1 VFERPRSGERA
12 VLVRVGLG
20 APVEPEDLQELTQL
34 AESAGARPVAT
45 VTGRRE
51 RPDSRYFVG
60 SGKADEL
67 RVVAE
72 AHTADIIL
80 FDHALSPSQERNL
93 EKLTGRRVLDRNG
106 LILDIFAQRARS
118 FEGKLEVE
126 LAQLKHIGSRLVRGW
141 THLERQKG
149 GIGMRGPGET
159 QLETDRRLIATR
171 VRVLTKRLAKI
182 KQQRETGR
190 QKRAEIPVPS
200 VALVGY
206 TNAGKSTLFR
216 ALTGADAYIADQLFA
231 TLDPTVRRIT
241 LPGGTAVV
249 AADTVGFIR
258 ELPHELVA
266 AFQSTLTEAREATLL
281 LHVVD
286 ASDTRRED
294 HIAQVDEVLREI
306 GAQDIPQIILY
317 NKIDRL
323 QSQPRVDRDADGRIE
338 AVWIS
343 AQKHLGLDLLADAVA
358 ERLARFARRAS
369 IRVPA
374 AAGALRSRLY
384 AAKTVRG
391 ERSGDDG
398 TIELQVELPEVELL
412 NLARAP
418 GVQILEVQGPMQPC
432 APESAYLQS
441 SAVSSEARAA
451 RPSTARP
458 SAARS
463 SAARPKLR

>member
-1 VFERPRSGERA
+1 MFERPRSGERA
-12 VLVRVGLG
+12 VLVRLGLG
-20 APVEPEDLQELTQL
+20 AQVDPEDLQEFKQL
-34 AESAGARPVAT
+34 AVSAGAQPVAT
-45 VTGRRE
+45 ITGRRE
-51 RPDSRYFVG
+51 RPDPRFFMG
-60 SGKADEL
+60 SGKADEV
-67 RVVAE
+67 RAAAE
-72 AHTADIIL
+72 ENAADVIL
-80 FDHALSPSQERNL
+80 IDHALSPSQERNL

-159 QLETDRRLIATR
+159 QLETDRRLIGQR
-171 VRVLTKRLAKI
+171 VKTLTKRLEKI
-182 KQQRETGR
+182 QQQRETGR
-190 QKRAEIPVPS
+190 RQRAQIPIPS
-200 VALVGY
+200 LALVGY

-216 ALTGADAYIADQLFA
+216 SVTGADAYVADQLFA

-286 ASDTRRED
+286 AADPRREE
-294 HIAQVDEVLREI
+294 HIAQVDAVLGEI
-306 GAQDIPQIILY
+306 GANDIPQIIVY

-323 QSQPRVDRDADGRIE
+323 SMEPRVDRDASGQVT

-343 AQKHLGLDLLADAVA
+343 AEQRSGLDQLASAIT
-358 ERLARFARRAS
+358 ERIARFARRARL
-369 IRVPA
+369 RVPA
-374 AAGALRSRLY
+374 SAGALRSRLY
-384 AAKTVRG
+384 AAKAVRAEG
-391 ERSGDDG
+391 SADDG
-398 TIELQVELPEVELL
+398 SIELVVELPDVELL
-412 NLARAP
+412 LLARTA
-418 GVQILEVQGPMQPC
+418 GVQILEVQAADMPC
-432 APESAYLQS
+432 APGDAYLQS
-441 SAVSSEARAA
+441 TAVSSATR
-451 RPSTARP
+451 
-458 SAARS
+458 
-463 SAARPKLR
+463 LR

>member
-12 VLVRVGLG
+12 VLVRLGLG
-20 APVEPEDLQELTQL
+20 AQVEPEDLLEFTQL
-34 AESAGARPVAT
+34 AQSAGAQPVAT

-51 RPDSRYFVG
+51 RPDPRYFVG

-67 RVVAE
+67 RSTAE
-72 AHTADIIL
+72 QHAADIIL
-80 FDHALSPSQERNL
+80 VDHALSPSQERNL
-93 EKLTGRRVLDRNG
+93 EKLTGRRVLDRNT

-190 QKRAEIPVPS
+190 RVRAEIPVPS

-216 ALTGADAYIADQLFA
+216 ALTGADAYVADQLFA

-286 ASDTRRED
+286 ASDPRRDE
-294 HIAQVDEVLREI
+294 HIAQVDAVLQEI
-306 GAQDIPQIILY
+306 GAQEIPQIILY

-323 QSQPRVDRDADGRIE
+323 QTQPRVDRDADGRIE

-343 AQKHLGLDLLADAVA
+343 AQGRLGIDLLTGAIA
-358 ERLARFARRAS
+358 ERLARFARRARV
-369 IRVPA
+369 RVPA

-384 AAKTVRG
+384 AAKAVRS
-391 ERSGDDG
+391 ERAAEDG
-398 TIELQVELPEVELL
+398 ALELEVELPDVELL
-412 NLARAP
+412 ELARRP
-418 GVQILEVQGPMQPC
+418 GVQIIEVQGAAPPC
-432 APESAYLQS
+432 EPESAYLQS
-441 SAVSSEARAA
+441 TAVSSAPRGA
-451 RPSTARP
+451 
-458 SAARS
+458 
-463 SAARPKLR
+463 

>member
-12 VLVRVGLG
+12 VLVRLGLG
-20 APVEPEDLQELTQL
+20 AQVDPEDLQEFKQL
-34 AESAGARPVAT
+34 AVSAGAQPVAT
-45 VTGRRE
+45 ITGRRE
-51 RPDSRYFVG
+51 RPDPRFFMG
-60 SGKADEL
+60 SGKADEV
-67 RVVAE
+67 RAAAE
-72 AHTADIIL
+72 ENAADVIL
-80 FDHALSPSQERNL
+80 IDHALSPSQERNL

-159 QLETDRRLIATR
+159 QLETDRRLIGQR
-171 VRVLTKRLAKI
+171 VKTLTKRLEKI
-182 KQQRETGR
+182 QQQRETGR
-190 QKRAEIPVPS
+190 RQRAQIPIPS
-200 VALVGY
+200 LALVGY

-216 ALTGADAYIADQLFA
+216 SVTGADAYVADQLFA

-286 ASDTRRED
+286 AADPRREE
-294 HIAQVDEVLREI
+294 HIAQVDAVLGEI
-306 GAQDIPQIILY
+306 GANDIPQIIVY

-323 QSQPRVDRDADGRIE
+323 SMEPRVDRDASGQVT

-343 AQKHLGLDLLADAVA
+343 AEQRSGLDQLASAIT
-358 ERLARFARRAS
+358 ERIARFARRARL
-369 IRVPA
+369 RVPA
-374 AAGALRSRLY
+374 SAGALRSRLY
-384 AAKTVRG
+384 AAKAVRAEG
-391 ERSGDDG
+391 SADDG
-398 TIELQVELPEVELL
+398 SIELVVELPDVELL
-412 NLARAP
+412 LLARTA
-418 GVQILEVQGPMQPC
+418 GVQILEVQAADMPC
-432 APESAYLQS
+432 APGDAYLQS
-441 SAVSSEARAA
+441 TAVSSATR
-451 RPSTARP
+451 
-458 SAARS
+458 
-463 SAARPKLR
+463 LR